1 MEFNGED
8 RLQGIASLLS
18 YHLPWT
24 TFFCFFITWPFPV
37 AKLRKQGHMEV
48 GTFLELARW
57 KSEVIMAYLRSKE
70 ILPVNT

>member
-8 RLQGIASLLS
+8 RPQGIASLLS

>member
-18 YHLPWT
+18 YHLSWT
-24 TFFCFFITWPFPV
+24 TFLCFFITWPFSA
-37 AKLRKQGHMEV
+37 AKLKKQGHMEV

-57 KSEVIMAYLRSKE
+57 KSEVIMAYLRRKE
-70 ILPVNT
+70 LLPVTT